1 MKRAQHRTDGSGHLD
16 IWVFAT
22 ASAALG
28 VHETVFWLN
37 DTAASVDVVIRPVR
51 VTIEVVNPG
60 F

>member
-16 IWVFAT
+16 VWVFAS

-37 DTAASVDVVIRPVR
+37 DTASINDPVVRPVR

-60 F
+60 W